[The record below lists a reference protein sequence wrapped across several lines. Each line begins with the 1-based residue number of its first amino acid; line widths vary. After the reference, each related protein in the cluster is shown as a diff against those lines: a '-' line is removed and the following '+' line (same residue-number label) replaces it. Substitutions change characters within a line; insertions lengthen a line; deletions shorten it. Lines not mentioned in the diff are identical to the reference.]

1 MRKITR
7 RRQEA
12 AAKGV
17 PAFRWCNMRTTT
29 RRAHEGPDKRG
40 SGAGGPRGGGGNA
53 GRASEQFFVFLDGEH
68 LGQRLLRH
76 FRLPEERGY
85 TDLGRVRV
93 TVERMEADEATEE
106 ASPT

>member
-1 MRKITR
+1 MERV
-7 RRQEA
+7 EFVA
-12 AAKGV
+12 
-17 PAFRWCNMRTTT
+17 
-29 RRAHEGPDKRG
+29 EGELQV
-40 SGAGGPRGGGGNA
+40 GP
-53 GRASEQFFVFLDGEH
+53 SEQFFVFLDGEH
-68 LGQRLLRH
+68 LGQRLSRH